1 MTAPGWPP
9 ENRYPVGAWTD
20 EELIDQYRYV
30 KAEFAGE
37 DSDYLDTDEN
47 VADLIQEIIRRG
59 LDGIAEAVEN
69 DSARVGQT
77 PDEAQPAIPTEG

>member
-9 ENRYPVGAWTD
+9 ETHYPVAAWTD

-47 VADLIQEIIRRG
+47 VADLIQEITRRG

-69 DSARVGQT
+69 DSARVGRD